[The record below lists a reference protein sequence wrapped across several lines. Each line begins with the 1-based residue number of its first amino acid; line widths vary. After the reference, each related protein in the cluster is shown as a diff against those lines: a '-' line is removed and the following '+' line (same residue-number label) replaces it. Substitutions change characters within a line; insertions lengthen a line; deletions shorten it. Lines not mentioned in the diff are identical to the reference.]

1 MADIHRLPNARRAE
15 QEASAWIARLG
26 ADDVTTEDRARFEA
40 WRRAH
45 PLHAQAFEDLSRTW
59 NRFLQAGQLA
69 RAAGFAESM
78 SAGQEE
84 MRRGR
89 WSPRFAA
96 AAALVAVSVLLG
108 LYLARSAPPTL
119 FRTAIG
125 EQLAVRLPDGSL
137 MELNSNSVARVDYST
152 HQRIIR
158 LDRGEAFFKVD
169 HDSAR
174 PFWVS
179 ARGGWVRDVG
189 TEFDVYLRPTN
200 VQVTVSQGTVRVG
213 ASHDALAALQPA
225 EERSPD
231 WVTLTRG
238 EQAVLAGSSARER
251 TLSPEEL
258 AAAMA
263 WRGGTVSFDNRPVAE
278 VVAELNRYSVE
289 QLVVEDDALRA
300 MRVGGTF
307 QASPKGAAAL
317 LGMLE
322 QNFGVRASREGTHVY
337 LWRLPRPTRH

>member
-1 MADIHRLPNARRAE
+1 MADIHRLPDARRVE
-15 QEASAWIARLG
+15 QEASEWIARLN
-26 ADDVTTEDRARFEA
+26 ADDVTAEDRARFEV

-45 PLHAQAFEDLSRTW
+45 PLHAQAFDDLSRTW

-78 SAGQEE
+78 SPGAADDARW
-84 MRRGR
+84 RR
-89 WSPRFAA
+89 WNPRFAA
-96 AAALVAVSVLLG
+96 AAAVVAVSLLLG
-108 LYLARSAPPTL
+108 LYLATSAPPTL

-137 MELNSNSVARVDYST
+137 MELNSNSVARVDYSA
-152 HQRIIR
+152 HQRIIH

-169 HDSAR
+169 HDASR
-174 PFWVS
+174 PFWV
-179 ARGGWVRDVG
+179 AAGGGWVRDVG
-189 TEFDVYLRPTN
+189 TEFDVYLRATN
-200 VQVTVSQGTVRVG
+200 VQVTVSEGAVRAG
-213 ASHDALAALQPA
+213 ASRDALAAVHPA
-225 EERSPD
+225 EARSPD
-231 WVTLTRG
+231 SVTLTRG
-238 EQAVLAGSSARER
+238 EQADLAGSSAHARM
-251 TLSPEEL
+251 LSPEEL
-258 AAAMA
+258 AEAMA
-263 WRGGTVSFDNRPVAE
+263 WRSGTVYFDNRPVAE

-307 QASPKGAAAL
+307 QASPKGATAL

-337 LWRLPRPTRH
+337 LRRLPPQRH

>member
-1 MADIHRLPNARRAE
+1 MADIHRLPNARQVE
-15 QEASAWIARLG
+15 QEASEWIARLG
-26 ADDVTTEDRARFEA
+26 ADDVTTEDRVRFEA
-40 WRRAH
+40 WKRAH

-69 RAAGFAESM
+69 RATGFAESM
-78 SAGQEE
+78 SAGEKDR
-84 MRRGR
+84 RRGR

-152 HQRIIR
+152 HQRIIH

-174 PFWVS
+174 PFWV
-179 ARGGWVRDVG
+179 AAGGGWVRDVG
-189 TEFDVYLRPTN
+189 TEFDVYLRPTTL
-200 VQVTVSQGTVRVG
+200 QVTVSQGTVRVG
-213 ASHDALAALQPA
+213 ASHDALAVVQPA
-225 EERSPD
+225 EGRSPD
-231 WVTLTRG
+231 WVALTRG

-258 AAAMA
+258 AEAVA
-263 WRGGTVSFDNRPVAE
+263 WRSGTVYFDNRPVGE

-289 QLVVEDDALRA
+289 QLVVEDDTLRA

-307 QASPKGAAAL
+307 QASPKGATAL

-337 LWRLPRPTRH
+337 LRRLPLQRH